1 MMKFVLKTNNVVESN
16 LDKSTDKNEST
27 KNEIKKTQNN
37 ILNLAFGLKGDSS
50 LDSDHEIDGKHF
62 LSRNKPE
69 NSKPVFD
76 SLKARK
82 FAKAL
87 ESSDKANCGL
97 ELDPELY
104 LYDELVPNR
113 NTEESVKFKYLGFV
127 DESKNTP
134 VSDLTNDSQEV
145 SRESVDNKSEKQVEA
160 KKESRY
166 MSKMVNVARK
176 RQMERDIAFEKQL
189 LKEELKSDSN
199 IGEVFITG
207 AYKKKLEERKL
218 LEEEQK
224 KKEEYDAVHSKNSL
238 TKLHTYLLKT
248 GFAKRSSTD
257 NPNN

>member
-1 MMKFVLKTNNVVESN
+1 MKIVLKTNNGGEKN
-16 LDKSTDKNEST
+16 LDKSDDKNELT
-27 KNEIKKTQNN
+27 KNEFKKPQNS
-37 ILNLAFGLKGDSS
+37 ILNLAFGLKGDNT
-50 LDSDHEIDGKHF
+50 LDNDHEIDGKHF

-69 NSKPVFD
+69 NSKPTFD

-87 ESSDKANCGL
+87 DYSDKANSDL
-97 ELDPELY
+97 DLDPQLY
-104 LYDELVPNR
+104 LYDELVPDR
-113 NTEESVKFKYLGFV
+113 NTEESAKFKYLGFV
-127 DESKNTP
+127 DESKNI
-134 VSDLTNDSQEV
+134 SSLDLNNDSQG
-145 SRESVDNKSEKQVEA
+145 RTGKSDDKEPEEQVES

-166 MSKMVNVARK
+166 MSKMVTVARK

-199 IGEVFITG
+199 IGEVFVTG

-218 LEEEQK
+218 FEEEQK

-257 NPNN
+257 NPNH